1 VFVKVEPLRKLV
13 GESLME
19 ARSQQPSEMHLCHD
33 PLMEAQTTEAAIVA
47 GGQARRFDG
56 QDKSRLVVEGRTI
69 IVRQLEIL
77 QQVASEVYVVGAP
90 EGRFDDLGLRSVPD
104 VLPHLGAIGGI
115 YSAVAMSQSEQVL
128 VVACD
133 LPFLDASV
141 LRALKEKSL
150 GRDGAWVTSERGIEP
165 LLACYRRHTAA
176 KIRARIDRKQLK
188 ASDLAT
194 TLDMYALTG
203 AELAALGPVDRLLA
217 NVNTPSDYARVQY
230 RPS

>member
-1 VFVKVEPLRKLV
+1 MFIKIEPLRKLI
-13 GESLME
+13 GESLMK

-33 PLMEAQTTEAAIVA
+33 RLMEAPTTEAAIVA

-77 QQVASEVYVVGAP
+77 QQVTSEVYVVGAP

-115 YSAVAMSQSEQVL
+115 YSAVAVSQSEQVL

-133 LPFLDASV
+133 LPFLDAGV
-141 LRALKEKSL
+141 LRTLTEKSI

-165 LLACYRRHTAA
+165 LLACYRRQTAS
-176 KIRARIDRKQLK
+176 KIRARIDRRQLK

-203 AELAALGPVDRLLA
+203 DELAALGPVDRLLA
-217 NVNTPSDYARVQY
+217 NVNTPADYARVQY